1 MKLIDPSDV
10 IIADRGFDIA
20 ADIALHGGK
29 LEIPS
34 FTKGKKQLS
43 QKEVETSQK
52 ISKVRIHVERVIG
65 LLKNKYTILQD
76 VLPVSL
82 VSHKDKDDSFS
93 TLDKLIVVCASLTNL
108 SPSVVT

>member
-1 MKLIDPSDV
+1 MEENWKFHPLP
-10 IIADRGFDIA
+10 
-20 ADIALHGGK
+20 K
-29 LEIPS
+29 E
-34 FTKGKKQLS
+34 KKQLS

-76 VLPVSL
+76 VLSVSL